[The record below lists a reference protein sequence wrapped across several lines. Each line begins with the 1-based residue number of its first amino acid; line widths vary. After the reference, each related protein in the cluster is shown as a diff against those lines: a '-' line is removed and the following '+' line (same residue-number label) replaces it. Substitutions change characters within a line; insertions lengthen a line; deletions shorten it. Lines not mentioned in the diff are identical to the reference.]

1 MKQKFKAQIKE
12 RVASITYNEKGFPS
26 PFLFKDL
33 KKAALKII
41 EAMRANTEIL
51 VVGDYDADGVIS
63 SAIMAK
69 FFESLNYKHVRI
81 AIPNRFMDGYG
92 ISKKFLEKHHAPLI
106 ITVDN
111 GINAFEAARF
121 CKEKNYTLIITDHHC
136 LNNDEVP
143 DAYAVINPKQPDCD
157 FIQKEVCGALVAF
170 YLCYGIHQLLGK
182 EKSHSS
188 ELLCLAGVATIA
200 DMMPLTFFNRF
211 LVSKALYFLQ
221 KESLGAM
228 GFLRQREV
236 FRKRSLKAS
245 DISFNIAPLINSAGR
260 MQDAKMALD
269 FLSANNFQD
278 GYSLYERL
286 KACNLKRKMIQQQ
299 VFEEAFKHAMVGEK
313 IIIAFKD
320 NWHEGVLG
328 IVASKLVEATQK
340 PSLVFTFKEGVYKGS
355 ARSSPNIDLID
366 ALNGVSSL
374 LLGYGGHRQ
383 ACGLSVGK
391 NNIISLFETLEN
403 FDFKVLPF
411 CETEPPLTLK
421 LKDIDRELLEII
433 ETGEPYGQE
442 NPEPLFQAKN
452 LEVIEERIIKESH
465 QVLRFKDKECVKE
478 AIYFNAERFLKAGER
493 VSVLFSVELDECSN
507 EPKMFVK
514 SLL

>member
-1 MKQKFKAQIKE
+1 MKQKLKAQMKE
-12 RVASITYNEKGFPS
+12 RVASIAYSGKGFPS

-41 EAMRANTEIL
+41 EAMEKRTEIL

-63 SAIMAK
+63 STIMAK
-69 FFESLNYKHVRI
+69 FFASLNYKHARV
-81 AIPNRFMDGYG
+81 AIPNRFRDGYG
-92 ISKKFLEKHHAPLI
+92 ISKQFLEKHHAPLI

-111 GINAFEAARF
+111 GINAFEAAQF

-136 LNNDEVP
+136 LQDDAIP
-143 DAYAVINPKQPDCD
+143 DAYAVINPQQPDCH

-170 YLCYGIHQLLGK
+170 YLCYGIHQLLKK

-221 KESLGAM
+221 KEPLGAM
-228 GFLRQREV
+228 GFLRQKEV

-260 MQDAKMALD
+260 MQDARVALD
-269 FLSANNFQD
+269 FLNANNLQD
-278 GYSLYERL
+278 CCFLYERL
-286 KACNLKRKMIQQQ
+286 KACNNERKNTQQQ
-299 VFEEAFKHAMVGEK
+299 VFEEAFKHALVGEK

-340 PSLVFTFKEGVYKGS
+340 PSLVFTFKEGAYKGS
-355 ARSSPNIDLID
+355 GRSSQNVDLID

-383 ACGLSVGK
+383 ACGLSVEK
-391 NNIISLFETLEN
+391 NNMVSLFETLEN
-403 FDFKVLPF
+403 FDFKILPF
-411 CETEPPLTLK
+411 CEEEPPLILR

-433 ETGEPYGQE
+433 EMGEPYGQE
-442 NPEPLFQAKN
+442 NPEPLFQAQN

-465 QVLRFKDKECVKE
+465 QALRFKDKECIKD
-478 AIYFNAERFLKAGER
+478 AIYFNAERFLKAGEK
-493 VSVLFSVELDECSN
+493 VSVLFSVELDEYSN

>member
-1 MKQKFKAQIKE
+1 MKQKLKAQIKE
-12 RVASITYNEKGFPS
+12 QVASIAYDKGFPS

-33 KKAALKII
+33 KKGALKII
-41 EAMRANTEIL
+41 EAIKTHTEIL
-51 VVGDYDADGVIS
+51 VVGDYDADGIIS
-63 SAIMAK
+63 STIMAK
-69 FFESLNYKHVRI
+69 FFASLGYGHVRF
-81 AIPNRFMDGYG
+81 AIPNRFIDGYG

-111 GINAFEAARF
+111 GISAFEAADF

-136 LNNDEVP
+136 LHNNEVP
-143 DAYAVINPKQPDCD
+143 NAYAVINPQQPDCA
-157 FIQKEVCGALVAF
+157 FVQKEVCGALVAF
-170 YLCYGIHQLLGK
+170 YLCYGIHKLLEK

-228 GFLRQREV
+228 GFLRQKEV

-260 MQDAKMALD
+260 MQDPKLALD
-269 FLSANNFQD
+269 FLNTNNMQD
-278 GYSLYERL
+278 CYSLYERL
-286 KACNLKRKMIQQQ
+286 KTCNLERKIIQQQ
-299 VFEEAFKHAMVGEK
+299 VFEEAYERAMIGKK
-313 IIIAFKD
+313 IVVAFKD

-340 PSLVFTFKEGVYKGS
+340 PSLVLTFKDGVYKGS
-355 ARSSPNIDLID
+355 GRSSQNIDLID
-366 ALNGVSSL
+366 ALCGVSSL

-383 ACGLSVGK
+383 ACGLSIEKENLVL
-391 NNIISLFETLEN
+391 LFETLES
-403 FDFKVLPF
+403 FDFKVLPTHEK
-411 CETEPPLTLK
+411 ETPLKLR
-421 LKDIDRELLEII
+421 LKDIDKELLEII
-433 ETGEPYGQE
+433 ELGEPYGQE
-442 NPEPLFQAKN
+442 NPEPLFKAQN
-452 LEVIEERIIKESH
+452 LEVIEEKIVKESH
-465 QVLRFKDKECVKE
+465 QILRFRDNECVKD
-478 AIYFNAERFLKAGER
+478 AIYFCAERFLKVGEK
-493 VSVLFSVELDECSN
+493 VSVLFSVELDEYSN